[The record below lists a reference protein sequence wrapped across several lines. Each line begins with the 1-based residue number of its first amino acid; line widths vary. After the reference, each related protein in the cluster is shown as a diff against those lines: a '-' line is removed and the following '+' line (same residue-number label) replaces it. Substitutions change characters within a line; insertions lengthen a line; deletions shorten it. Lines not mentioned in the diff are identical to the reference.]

1 MVTAPGMGSGE
12 LWVSFGFALQ
22 KSTAFPQN
30 WIHSEEQHY
39 MENGIFCLLKSL
51 GELQFRGW
59 QPELGEAE
67 GAGEFIVPLFQE
79 KLPRVPALL
88 FIMLK

>member
-1 MVTAPGMGSGE
+1 
-12 LWVSFGFALQ
+12 
-22 KSTAFPQN
+22 
-30 WIHSEEQHY
+30 

-79 KLPRVPALL
+79 KLPHVPALL